1 MVRISKLRH
10 IALPTACG
18 LGLSLIVCCNAW
30 ATAKQDVNANNRAVE
45 KIAQCHYEEAVQILL
60 PVLHRSPSYELARL
74 NLAVAYDN
82 LGLEQKDKPDLLL
95 RNLWRSLC
103 VDRYNKTTRQNL
115 QTAIDLLN
123 KDPKLAETHVALAHD
138 CLDKNILF
146 GAYIELVEAAAIKRD
161 AATLA
166 EIDALSE
173 RIQKSQYA
181 DADTWLAKMAV
192 LSTDNYAALEDKAEK
207 AETVHY
213 EKYMAALEF
222 RIKSHWQLPS
232 AAMKPQQSKRAVVFF
247 KVKKTGAISDL
258 KIKESSGD
266 TAIDD
271 TCLAAVRAAG
281 SPPLP
286 AGSPEPM
293 PVNFHFTL
301 DAEDNKTAARAQLE
315 DQVAASK
322 SALSEASVL
331 KASSASKQELIEKL
345 METATLEQR
354 LGDFK
359 NAGNDFA
366 KAAHL
371 AEARPVQKN
380 LLLALYGEG
389 ECRKLSGD
397 YGAAQQALTRAL
409 DVAVNGLNM
418 PDREIVDLLDLYAKV
433 LYKESKHDEARK
445 IEARIEEAKNLG
457 TKF

>member
-1 MVRISKLRH
+1 
-10 IALPTACG
+10 
-18 LGLSLIVCCNAW
+18 
-30 ATAKQDVNANNRAVE
+30 
-45 KIAQCHYEEAVQILL
+45 
-60 PVLHRSPSYELARL
+60 
-74 NLAVAYDN
+74 
-82 LGLEQKDKPDLLL
+82 
-95 RNLWRSLC
+95 
-103 VDRYNKTTRQNL
+103 
-115 QTAIDLLN
+115 
-123 KDPKLAETHVALAHD
+123 
-138 CLDKNILF
+138 
-146 GAYIELVEAAAIKRD
+146 
-161 AATLA
+161 
-166 EIDALSE
+166 
-173 RIQKSQYA
+173 
-181 DADTWLAKMAV
+181 
-192 LSTDNYAALEDKAEK
+192 
-207 AETVHY
+207 
-213 EKYMAALEF
+213 
-222 RIKSHWQLPS
+222 
-232 AAMKPQQSKRAVVFF
+232 
-247 KVKKTGAISDL
+247 
-258 KIKESSGD
+258 
-266 TAIDD
+266 
-271 TCLAAVRAAG
+271 
-281 SPPLP
+281 
-286 AGSPEPM
+286 M